1 MNIRGVVETAL
12 YADDLKAAAAFYCD
26 VLGLE
31 LLHGDAERDLFY
43 RCGDAVL
50 IVFDPQLTRL
60 PTSKAPTHGA
70 TGPGHVAFH
79 VPQDELNMWIDRLL
93 IHSVEIETEVTWP
106 NGTRSVY
113 FRDPAGNSL
122 ELTSPSLW
130 FGTSE

>member
-12 YADDLKAAAAFYCD
+12 YADDLKAAAMFYSD

-50 IVFDPQLTRL
+50 ILFNPALTQQ

-70 TGPGHVAFH
+70 TGPGHVAFN
-79 VPQDELNMWIDRLL
+79 VPQHDLDSWTQHLRSHN
-93 IHSVEIETEVTWP
+93 VPIETQVTWP

-113 FRDPAGNSL
+113 VRDPAGNSI
-122 ELTSPSLW
+122 EFTSPSLW
-130 FGTSE
+130 FGRE